1 MLKLELVFTSLSL
14 SLYSVQEDL
23 VQMAFAGPDLEMDF
37 EGLKDHAVDEEL
49 GINVKRNKILSQ
61 GM

>member
-1 MLKLELVFTSLSL
+1 M
-14 SLYSVQEDL
+14 QEDL

>member
-1 MLKLELVFTSLSL
+1 M
-14 SLYSVQEDL
+14 
-23 VQMAFAGPDLEMDF
+23 QMAFAGPDLEQDF
-37 EGLKDHAVDEEL
+37 EKLKDHAVDEEL